1 MNNCSASVILIG
13 NRRLQNEL
21 MSCRITCKTGLQ
33 CACLSGEAA
42 VADFDSFEEEGEHLA
57 LLDALDLEGDEVL
70 RKIEKLRKLLPD
82 SCPIALF
89 NLRKGSGIES
99 EALELGARGFFYED
113 DSADSLAKGVANIIE
128 GDVWLSRKQMVECL
142 LSAKSHTQAGRSSQL
157 MLTRREQEILRQV
170 ATGACNDA
178 IAANLCVSSHTVRTH
193 IYHIFKKIKVA
204 NRLQATLW
212 AEKNL

>member
-1 MNNCSASVILIG
+1 MNHANGLIILIG

-33 CACLSGEAA
+33 CACLPDEAA
-42 VADFDSFEEEGEHLA
+42 VADFDAVEESGENLA
-57 LLDALDLEGDEVL
+57 LFDVLDLEGNEIL
-70 RKIEKLRKLLPD
+70 TKIERLRKLLPD
-82 SCPIALF
+82 SCTIALF
-89 NLRKGSGIES
+89 NLQKGSGIES

-113 DSADSLAKGVANIIE
+113 DPADSLAKGVANIIE

-142 LSAKSHTQAGRSSQL
+142 LSAKSHAPTGRSPQL
-157 MLTRREQEILRQV
+157 LLTRREQEILRQV

-178 IAANLCVSSHTVRTH
+178 IAAQLCVSSHTVRTH